1 MRKRRETLKNP
12 EQELRIFRTRA
23 VLAALVVLILTGVL
37 AGRLAYLQ
45 IIQHEAFSTRS
56 EKNRVRVEPLPPNR
70 GLIYDRNGVLL
81 AENRPTYN
89 LTLIRERVDDLDA
102 TLRLLVEL
110 LELPEEEAEAF
121 RVRSRQRQRPFQP
134 ALLMSDPDED
144 QIARVSVNR
153 HLLPGVEV
161 EAQLLRYYPDAEVMA
176 HALGYVGRINA
187 EELANLDAGRYAGTH
202 FIGKTGVERFYE
214 EELHG
219 QAGLRKV
226 ETNAR
231 GRVQIGR
238 AHV

>member
-12 EQELRIFRTRA
+12 EHELRIFRTRA
-23 VLAALVVLILTGVL
+23 VLAALVILILTGVL

-89 LTLIRERVDDLDA
+89 LTLVRERVDDLDA

-134 ALLMSDPDED
+134 ALLMSDLDED
-144 QIARVSVNR
+144 QIRSEERRV
-153 HLLPGVEV
+153 
-161 EAQLLRYYPDAEVMA
+161 
-176 HALGYVGRINA
+176 
-187 EELANLDAGRYAGTH
+187 
-202 FIGKTGVERFYE
+202 GKECKNE
-214 EELHG
+214 
-219 QAGLRKV
+219 
-226 ETNAR
+226 
-231 GRVQIGR
+231 
-238 AHV
+238 